1 MSKIEVK
8 LKGAQMKFQPII
20 CINGI
25 TKEELKKLTKTVN
38 MFKIAK
44 QIDAYFEKIIK
55 QKINYLEWNNLSKE
69 FEITSNNISLNREML
84 HFNDVFMQE
93 NMFLIES
100 HEGFIKINKNDNI
113 KIAVVFEI
121 DEIDYKVITC
131 VSSNFTINDNKL
143 IHIKSSSINE
153 NLDLLLAFVD
163 TYNNE
168 IIKKI
173 NSLIN

>member
-1 MSKIEVK
+1 
-8 LKGAQMKFQPII
+8 MKFQPII

-121 DEIDYKVITC
+121 DYKVITC

>member
-1 MSKIEVK
+1 MK
-8 LKGAQMKFQPII
+8 LQPII

-100 HEGFIKINKNDNI
+100 HEGFIKINKDDNI

-153 NLDLLLAFVD
+153 NLDLLLAFV
-163 TYNNE
+163 E
-168 IIKKI
+168 EHSMEFIKKI
-173 NSLIN
+173 IRIKQC

>member
-1 MSKIEVK
+1 
-8 LKGAQMKFQPII
+8 MKFQPII

-121 DEIDYKVITC
+121 DYKVITC

-173 NSLIN
+173 NLLIN

>member
-1 MSKIEVK
+1 MK
-8 LKGAQMKFQPII
+8 LQPII
-20 CINGI
+20 CIKGI

-84 HFNDVFMQE
+84 YFNDVFMQE

-100 HEGFIKINKNDNI
+100 HEGFIKINKDDNI

-153 NLDLLLAFVD
+153 NLDLLLAFVEE
-163 TYNNE
+163 NSME
-168 IIKKI
+168 FIKKI
-173 NSLIN
+173 IRINQC